1 MIEKDEYLKAKRT
14 VQEYEGINPLDI
26 DLPWIEKDS
35 LAGKR
40 LIEIYN
46 ETPEESIIFEISSK
60 VLRQL
65 IVEGIDIGISQKT
78 NLINTNLIKKLI
90 IEFKNSLSDVNHNIQ
105 VYEKMD
111 YIFITDEDRKS
122 TIDDLKKIKSSLEK
136 DIKTLGGEI

>member
-1 MIEKDEYLKAKRT
+1 MTSKEEYLKAKLI

-111 YIFITDEDRKS
+111 CIFITDEDRKS
-122 TIDDLKKIKSSLEK
+122 TLDDLKKIKSSLEK